1 MSYQTAQTTT
11 KGVSF
16 KSVMTTA
23 AFNRGV
29 REARSGKPLEYDA
42 YTETNQ
48 QWAYERGRQFGLIY
62 AGPVKEGR
70 TVTREAIIAIRSAT
84 EDRVIF

>member
-1 MSYQTAQTTT
+1 MSYRTAQTRTKNTT
-11 KGVSF
+11 F

-29 REARSGKPLEYDA
+29 KEARTGKPFDYDA
-42 YTETNQ
+42 YEKTND
-48 QWAYERGRQFGLIY
+48 QWAYERGRQFGLVY

-84 EDRVIF
+84 ENRIIF

>member
-1 MSYQTAQTTT
+1 MSYRTAQTRTKNTT
-11 KGVSF
+11 F

-29 REARSGKPLEYDA
+29 KEARSGKPLEYDA

>member
-1 MSYQTAQTTT
+1 MTYRTAQTQT

-29 REARSGKPLEYDA
+29 KEARSGKPLDYDA
-42 YTETNQ
+42 YKVTNE
-48 QWAYERGRQFGLIY
+48 QWAYERGRQFGLVYSGQI
-62 AGPVKEGR
+62 KEGR
-70 TVTREAIIAIRSAT
+70 TVLREAVFALKCATAERII
-84 EDRVIF
+84 F